1 MLPIRLLAASLAL
14 VVATGMRYD
23 PPDACTLVTLA
34 DVRAALDADWTASPP
49 SLNAHLPTLSSCSYQ
64 KGMGNL
70 VAFTIQNA
78 QGGNAKEA
86 LSKFQ
91 ASVSVKH
98 TVVALP
104 DLCEGGFSEVNTKK
118 ITTVYAAKGKWQLEI
133 NVLRGDKP
141 DVDAGKLLVA
151 GACKRL

>member
-1 MLPIRLLAASLAL
+1 MLPVRLCVAFCALGLTAA
-14 VVATGMRYD
+14 MRYD
-23 PPDACTLVTLA
+23 PPDACTIVTLA
-34 DVRAALDADWTASPP
+34 DVRAALGAEWTASPT
-49 SLNAHLPTLSSCSYQ
+49 SLNAHLPELSSCSYQ

-70 VAFTIQNA
+70 VAFSIQSA
-78 QGGNAKEA
+78 KGGNAKDA
-86 LSKFQ
+86 VSKLQ

-98 TVVALP
+98 KVVALP

-133 NVLRGDKP
+133 EVLRDDKP
-141 DVDAGKLLVA
+141 DVDAGKVLVA